1 MDDKMILE
9 KIKKVFQ
16 EVFEDENLQ
25 ISMDTSPEDIAAW
38 DSLKNVVLINQ
49 LEQAFNISF
58 DLEEMMEFN
67 ELSKIH
73 AAIKKKIT

>member
-1 MDDKMILE
+1 MDDKKIFE
-9 KIKKVFQ
+9 KITRVFQ
-16 EVFEDENLQ
+16 EVFEDETLE
-25 ISMDTSPEDIAAW
+25 IDMDTSPGDISAW

-49 LEQAFNISF
+49 LEKTFNISF

-73 AAIKKKIT
+73 ATIKKKIT